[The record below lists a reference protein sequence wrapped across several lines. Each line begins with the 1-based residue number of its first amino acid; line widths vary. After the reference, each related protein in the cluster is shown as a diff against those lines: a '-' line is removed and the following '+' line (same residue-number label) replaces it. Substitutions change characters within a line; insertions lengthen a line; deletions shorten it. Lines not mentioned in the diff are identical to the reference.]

1 MNLKTFFGELL
12 HKLKIVNI
20 FKSLRARIFV
30 LVFVTGLISCQVV
43 HFAILETYEG
53 RAVAVRTTEVQ
64 TQARILADHLI
75 TYGYL
80 QDTSSE
86 VVGAE
91 LDMLAN
97 LYDGRVMIIDD
108 NLKIIKDTYGISE
121 KKTIISEEV
130 VKCLKQ
136 GDNGT
141 TSVYDANNGYI
152 EITTPITKSQIVED
166 ENGKEK
172 EIETVVGVILTS
184 VSTDNISTTLDILNK
199 NASSI
204 ELIIIIIIFMFSLFA
219 ANILLK
225 PFDRITSAINDI
237 KAGFTNEEISVPD
250 YLETEHIVTAFN
262 QLLSRMKT
270 LDESRQEFVSNVS
283 HELKTPITSMKV
295 LADTLVAQPDAP
307 IEMYQDFM
315 QDISKEVDREA
326 TIIDDLLSLVKMDK
340 TAAQLNISTVDVNEM
355 TEIILKRLRP
365 IARKN
370 NIELTF
376 DSRRPVTAEIDEV
389 KLSLAI
395 MNIVENAIKY
405 NKESGWVKVILDADH
420 QSFTIT
426 ISDSGVGIPEDSTYL
441 IFNRFYRVDKSRS
454 REIGGT
460 GLGLSITK
468 SAILMHRGS
477 IDVDSVLGEGTTFT
491 VTIPLS
497 YAK

>member
-1 MNLKTFFGELL
+1 
-12 HKLKIVNI
+12 
-20 FKSLRARIFV
+20 
-30 LVFVTGLISCQVV
+30 
-43 HFAILETYEG
+43 
-53 RAVAVRTTEVQ
+53 
-64 TQARILADHLI
+64 
-75 TYGYL
+75 
-80 QDTSSE
+80 
-86 VVGAE
+86 
-91 LDMLAN
+91 
-97 LYDGRVMIIDD
+97 
-108 NLKIIKDTYGISE
+108 
-121 KKTIISEEV
+121 
-130 VKCLKQ
+130 
-136 GDNGT
+136 
-141 TSVYDANNGYI
+141 
-152 EITTPITKSQIVED
+152 
-166 ENGKEK
+166 
-172 EIETVVGVILTS
+172 
-184 VSTDNISTTLDILNK
+184 
-199 NASSI
+199 
-204 ELIIIIIIFMFSLFA
+204 LFA

-237 KAGFTNEEISVPD
+237 KAGFTNEDISVPD

-262 QLLSRMKT
+262 QLQSRMKT

-340 TAAQLNISTVDVNEM
+340 TSAQLNISTVDVNEM

-405 NKESGWVKVILDADH
+405 NKEQGWVKVILDADH

-426 ISDSGVGIPEDSTYL
+426 ISDSGVGIPEDSTEL